1 MGVRAEVVDRF
12 YALNIVV
19 QRDPSHVIWNVA
31 FPSLMVLVFS
41 LTAYA
46 MPIAELSGRLEITS
60 TCLLGMMAFQGT
72 IKEMLPP
79 MPYLTAMGKY
89 VIMVFIFLVAHGI
102 EHAMAFVVTSRS
114 DSTRSRE
121 DPSDFFLGTL
131 PFWHQDSEEPVHGE
145 AIWFLSECIG
155 LILFHV
161 GFLGHLFYKRRK
173 LQQCLKHEAER
184 PGISLD
190 FVATLSESHRAH
202 SAARASTTK
211 LFYSMTG
218 LLQNMKIS

>member
-1 MGVRAEVVDRF
+1 MGVRADVPDRN
-12 YALNIVV
+12 YDLNIVV
-19 QRDPSHVIWNVA
+19 QRDPRHVIWNVA
-31 FPSLMVLVFS
+31 FPTLMVLVFS

-46 MPIAELSGRLEITS
+46 MPIAELNGRLEITS

-102 EHAMAFVVTSRS
+102 EHAIAFIVTSRS

-121 DPSDFFLGTL
+121 DPADFFLGTL
-131 PFWHQDSEEPVHGE
+131 AFWHQDSEEPVRGE
-145 AIWFLSECIG
+145 ALWVLSEFVG

-161 GFLGHLFYKRRK
+161 GFLGHLLYKRRMH
-173 LQQCLKHEAER
+173 QQCLKQEAES
-184 PGISLD
+184 PGVSLD
-190 FVATLSESHRAH
+190 FVATFSESRRAH
-202 SAARASTTK
+202 SGSSTK
-211 LFYSMTG
+211 SP
-218 LLQNMKIS
+218 